1 MRIDAAWYNMTL
13 SYTSLPVTAS
23 KIRETFESH
32 NREINYFRDKI
43 QSKISGSYNDDK
55 GL

>member
-1 MRIDAAWYNMTL
+1 L
-13 SYTSLPVTAS
+13 
-23 KIRETFESH
+23 ESQ

-43 QSKISGSYNDDK
+43 QSKMSGSYNDDK